1 MHAFY
6 RWLLEI
12 KRSRLLR
19 WILRISFLAIR
30 RIDRKIARWDGQERE
45 RALTRDL
52 DKKIAG
58 YLYCQYPPVIAKFG

>member
-12 KRSRLLR
+12 KQSRLLR
-19 WILRISFLAIR
+19 LILRLSFLAIR
-30 RIDRKIARWDGQERE
+30 RIDRKLAHWDGQERE

>member
-1 MHAFY
+1 M
-6 RWLLEI
+6 
-12 KRSRLLR
+12 
-19 WILRISFLAIR
+19 ILRLAFLAIR
-30 RIDRKIARWDGQERE
+30 RIDRKLARWDRQERE